1 MSLPFRFPLS
11 DGGVVV
17 KDDAPDFV
25 GSFPKPPA
33 DAGTRHLVG
42 LHRATGH
49 WFTLMEVTDLDER
62 AVLRAVSSA
71 TQPDLS
77 RAYIRIEDFSAF
89 RIESRVTVRYAL

>member
-11 DGGVVV
+11 EGGVVV
-17 KDDAPDFV
+17 KDDAP
-25 GSFPKPPA
+25 SFPPPA

-49 WFTLMEVTDLDER
+49 WFTLMEVTDLDEK

-77 RAYIRIEDFSAF
+77 RAYIRIEDFSSF
-89 RIESRVTVRYAL
+89 RVESRVTVRFRT

>member
-11 DGGVVV
+11 EGGVVV
-17 KDDAPDFV
+17 KDDAP
-25 GSFPKPPA
+25 SFPPLPA

-49 WFTLMEVTDLDER
+49 WFTLMEVTDLDEK

-77 RAYIRIEDFSAF
+77 RAYIRIEDFSSF
-89 RIESRVTVRYAL
+89 RIEDRATVRFRT

>member
-1 MSLPFRFPLS
+1 MLLPFRFPLS
-11 DGGVVV
+11 DGGVIV

-25 GSFPKPPA
+25 GSFPKPHS

-49 WFTLMEVTDLDER
+49 WFTLMEVTDLDEK

-77 RAYIRIEDFSAF
+77 RAYIRIEDFSSF
-89 RIESRVTVRYAL
+89 RIEDRVTVRFRT